1 MKCSV
6 CGTENEDYLLFCVM
20 CGARLPRRPK
30 SGGAGGCGTRSGKD
44 DAGAGERPGDETS
57 PHGTTPSPDTSTPR
71 P

>member
-20 CGARLPRRPK
+20 CGARLPEQLKP
-30 SGGAGGCGTRSGKD
+30 GGAGGSGARSGKD
-44 DAGAGERPGDETS
+44 GAGAGERPADEPPPHDTTS
-57 PHGTTPSPDTSTPR
+57 SPDTSTPR